1 MGVFQDIQK
10 NSKPFIIAEIGVNYY
25 DIAQKEGITPLEA
38 AKLMIREAKSSGV
51 DAVKFQS
58 YKAGK
63 IASKNS
69 PAYWD
74 RKEEPTGSQYELF
87 TKFDH
92 FGADEYRELADYCK
106 SAGVLFLSTPFDF
119 EAADYL
125 DKLMPIYKI
134 SSSDITNWPFIKYI
148 AQKGKPV
155 FLATG
160 ASTLA
165 EIEEAVNIILTA
177 GNDQICLMHCVL
189 SYPTNYQDANL
200 KMIQHLTQ
208 VFPEYLIGYSDHTRP
223 DESMIVLT
231 TAYQYGAKVIE
242 KHFTL
247 DKTLKGNDHYHG
259 MDPVDLKRFRQ
270 NTDLIYQINGQY
282 YKKPLECEQE
292 SRRQA
297 RRSIVAKTDLKKGDV
312 ITADK
317 ITFKR
322 PGTGIS
328 PKDLDKVLGKKLN
341 RDISEDTLLSWDNF

>member
-1 MGVFQDIQK
+1 MGIFHDIQK
-10 NSKPFIIAEIGVNYY
+10 KPSPFVIAEIGVNYY

-38 AKLMIREAKSSGV
+38 AKLMIREAKNGGA

-74 RKEEPTGSQYELF
+74 RNEEPTRSQYELF

-92 FGADEYRELADYCK
+92 FGADEYRELADYSK
-106 SAGVLFLSTPFDF
+106 SVGIMFLSTPFDF

-125 DKLMPIYKI
+125 DKLMPVFKI
-134 SSSDITNWPFIKYI
+134 SSSDITNWPFIKHI

-160 ASTLA
+160 ASTVA
-165 EIEEAVNIILTA
+165 EIEEAVNVILDA
-177 GNDQICLMHCVL
+177 GNHEICLMHCVL
-189 SYPTNYQDANL
+189 SYPANYRDANL
-200 KMIQHLTQ
+200 KMIQHLAQ
-208 VFPEYLIGYSDHTRP
+208 VFPDYIIGYSDHTRP
-223 DESMIVLT
+223 DPSMMVLT

-247 DKTLKGNDHYHG
+247 DKTLKGNDHYHA
-259 MDPVDLKRFRQ
+259 MDPKDLKKFRD
-270 NTDLIYQINGQY
+270 NMELICQINGEY
-282 YKKPLECEQE
+282 YKKPLECERE
-292 SRRQA
+292 SRKQA
-297 RRSIVAKTDLKKGDV
+297 RRSIVAKVDLKQGEI
-312 ITADK
+312 ITEDK

-322 PGTGIS
+322 PGSGIS
-328 PKDLDKVLGKKLN
+328 PKDLDKILGRVTRLKIK
-341 RDISEDTLLSWDNF
+341 EDELLEWKML